1 MSSYSFFQI
10 LHLVSAVIFGGF
22 VFAEVVL
29 FPSIGKLFGRQRQE
43 EAEYAIVKRG
53 VKIIPV
59 FFATLLIT
67 GTLMYLDHVH
77 TFSEMF
83 ATPFNIVLNIKVF
96 LVILVTVG
104 ILTAIVLF
112 NLGRSEGKL
121 FAVVHYVAFGLVFV
135 IIVLAK
141 VMHIV

>member
-10 LHLVSAVIFGGF
+10 LHLISAVIFGGF

-29 FPSIGKLFGRQRQE
+29 FPSIGKLYGKHRQE

-53 VKIIPV
+53 IKIIPL

-67 GTLMYLDHVH
+67 GTLMYLDHIH
-77 TFSEMF
+77 SINEMF

-96 LVILVTVG
+96 LVLLVTVG

-121 FAVVHYVAFGLVFV
+121 FLVIHYVAFVLVFV
-135 IIVLAK
+135 IVVLAK
-141 VMHIV
+141 VMYLV